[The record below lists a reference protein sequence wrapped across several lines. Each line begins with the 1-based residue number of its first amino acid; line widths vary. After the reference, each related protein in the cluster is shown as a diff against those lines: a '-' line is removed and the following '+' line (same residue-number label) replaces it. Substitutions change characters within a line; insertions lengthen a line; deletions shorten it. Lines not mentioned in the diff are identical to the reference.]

1 MGKLLWDQA
10 PAIRQRTVQWFHQ
23 RRQSH
28 AAPRH
33 ALSPEARPG
42 AWIGD
47 GWRRLAARNRCIGDN
62 GGMNIQLNGQART
75 LAPGATVQDLLQH
88 EQLLERR
95 VAVEVNSEIITRSL
109 HATHVLADGDV
120 VEIVHALGGG

>member
-1 MGKLLWDQA
+1 MHVICQ
-10 PAIRQRTVQWFHQ
+10 
-23 RRQSH
+23 
-28 AAPRH
+28 
-33 ALSPEARPG
+33 ARPACG
-42 AWIGD
+42 
-47 GWRRLAARNRCIGDN
+47 RRIGDN
-62 GGMNIQLNGQART
+62 GDMNIQLNGQART

-109 HATHVLADGDV
+109 HATHVLSDGDV